1 MNRPAP
7 RHVPPPPSVR
17 PGVRRPFTRW
27 PRSAD
32 AALAIGMFLVS
43 VFLHPGPDDG
53 ILVRR
58 VGDLPI
64 AVLLLFAVASGA
76 LYWRRRY
83 PTVVLAIALAAWLLT
98 LGREY
103 SNIGGVTLLA
113 LYATG
118 RYAGSARWGQAGVAA
133 AIGLLI
139 GDNIIASLPWGD
151 SAFGSVVMFGVWY
164 VGRRLRLRAERA
176 AELVS
181 QRAAE
186 DRRIVIDERARIARE
201 LHDVV
206 AHRVSMMTVQAGAA
220 QAVAADDPAA
230 ALEAMG
236 AVEEAGRE
244 ALAELRHLLGVLRP
258 DADPDG
264 LGPQPGLA
272 DLPRLIEQMQKAG
285 LDVSLLTDSLPP
297 ALPTRV
303 ELSAY
308 RIVQESLTNV
318 LKHAGPGARTEVRL
332 GVDGRS
338 IVIEVTDDGRG
349 GTTLPGSGHGTVG
362 MRERALLL
370 GGRLEAGPRPAGG
383 FRVYAQLP
391 IGGEPR

>member
-1 MNRPAP
+1 
-7 RHVPPPPSVR
+7 V
-17 PGVRRPFTRW
+17 
-27 PRSAD
+27 
-32 AALAIGMFLVS
+32 
-43 VFLHPGPDDG
+43 
-53 ILVRR
+53 
-58 VGDLPI
+58 
-64 AVLLLFAVASGA
+64 
-76 LYWRRRY
+76 
-83 PTVVLAIALAAWLLT
+83 
-98 LGREY
+98 
-103 SNIGGVTLLA
+103 
-113 LYATG
+113 
-118 RYAGSARWGQAGVAA
+118 GQAGVAA

-318 LKHAGPGARTEVRL
+318 LKHAGPGA
-332 GVDGRS
+332 
-338 IVIEVTDDGRG
+338 
-349 GTTLPGSGHGTVG
+349 
-362 MRERALLL
+362 
-370 GGRLEAGPRPAGG
+370 GPRFAWVSTAGASSS
-383 FRVYAQLP
+383 R
-391 IGGEPR
+391 